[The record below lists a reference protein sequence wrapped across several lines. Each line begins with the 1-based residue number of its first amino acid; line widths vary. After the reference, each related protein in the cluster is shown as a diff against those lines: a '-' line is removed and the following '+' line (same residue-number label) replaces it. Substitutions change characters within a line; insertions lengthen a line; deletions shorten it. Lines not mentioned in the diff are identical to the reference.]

1 MVGSEGG
8 NRVGKRAARAEGLR
22 SRFVEVVE
30 KVGDVARLIKFSGDL
45 GALVLVSPWS
55 SESSSAKES
64 MLSRSSSISS
74 FATEALSSSSISLA
88 SCSILCLFSLSSF
101 SASTLTPNPSPTS

>member
-8 NRVGKRAARAEGLR
+8 NRVGKRAARVEG
-22 SRFVEVVE
+22 FVEVVK
-30 KVGDVARLIKFSGDL
+30 KVGDVARLIGFSEDL
-45 GALVLVSPWS
+45 GASVLVSPWP

-64 MLSRSSSISS
+64 ILSRSFSISS
-74 FATEALSSSSISLA
+74 FATEALSSSSIALA
-88 SCSILCLFSLSSF
+88 SSSILCLLSLSSL